1 MLSVVCAIP
10 CLQAEFTFP
19 PFENDQMLQGPVLYT
34 LCCCRGCR
42 RSGGPRIRGRCSA
55 RAMHGAQLRLG
66 PRVTMCTPQATARD
80 YLGRFA

>member
-10 CLQAEFTFP
+10 CSQAEFTFP

-34 LCCCRGCR
+34 RCFCRGRR

-55 RAMHGAQLRLG
+55 RATRDTVLNCASV
-66 PRVTMCTPQATARD
+66 RV
-80 YLGRFA
+80 